1 VSRRDDVLAKH
12 RAEIE
17 DAGRRHHATRV
28 ALVGSVARGED
39 TADSD
44 IDFLVDFEPGRGTK
58 DVSELQDALAAI
70 LGASVDVA
78 PRSRLRSSCRTMYA
92 DAVPVLGDAPLD
104 PEEGEPVPRRDDERI
119 EDVIEEC
126 RIIGLIVERGRDAYD
141 SDEIAKRAAVTC
153 LSRIGEALNRLS
165 EDALANDPRV
175 PVPQIV
181 SMRNRLQ
188 HEYWHT
194 DYDYVWDTMVHD
206 AGELLAAMEAAA
218 ARLPTT
224 LTEAEQSA
232 MARLGG

>member
-1 VSRRDDVLAKH
+1 MSRRDDVLVKH

-17 DAGRRHHATRV
+17 DAGRRHHAISV

-58 DVSELQDALAAI
+58 DVFDLQAELAAI

-78 PRSRLRSSCRTMYA
+78 PRSRLRGSCRTMYT
-92 DAVPVLGDAPLD
+92 DAVPVLGDTPLD
-104 PEEGEPVPRRDDERI
+104 PEEGTPVPRRDDERI
-119 EDVIEEC
+119 KDVEQAC
-126 RIIGLIVERGRDAYD
+126 RWAAEVAADGRDVYD
-141 SDEIAKRAAVTC
+141 TSWRNRELAVHL
-153 LSRIGEALNRLS
+153 LSRIGEAVNNIS

-206 AGELLAAMEAAA
+206 AAELLTAMEAAA
-218 ARLPTT
+218 ARLPTM
-224 LTEAEQSA
+224 LTEVEQSA
-232 MARLGG
+232 MDRPDE